1 MSLNALTF
9 KIMKTTLEIQ
19 NLKCGG
25 CAHTIISKLNDLKGI
40 QNVSVNTE
48 TNTVSLENELPNGVE
63 SATTLLSKLGYP
75 VDGDTNSIGKKAKSF
90 VSCAVGR
97 MAKS

>member
-1 MSLNALTF
+1 M
-9 KIMKTTLEIQ
+9 TTILEIQ

-25 CAHTIISKLNDLKGI
+25 CAHTIISKLNNLEGI
-40 QNVSVNTE
+40 QNVSVDTNS
-48 TNTVSLENELPNGVE
+48 NTVSFENELASEVE
-63 SATTLLSKLGYP
+63 SATKLLSKLGYP
-75 VDGDTNSIGKKAKSF
+75 VNGDVNSIGKKAKSF